1 MKFKLWF
8 ENIEEDVYYHVTKSN
23 NIDSIMKNG
32 LMPSVGDRSKKMN
45 ERPSIF
51 LFKSIQ
57 DVEDAMMNW
66 LGDELEDH
74 PATLLKIKIPQHVQ
88 IYPTSAGYESQ
99 VFDHIPPDYIQNLGE
114 I

>member
-8 ENIEEDVYYHVTKSN
+8 ENTEEDAYYHVTKSN
-23 NIDSIMKNG
+23 NVSSIMKNG
-32 LMPSVGDRSKKMN
+32 LLPSVGDRSKKFN

-51 LFKSIQ
+51 LFRSRQ

-66 LGDELEDH
+66 LGDELGDD
-74 PATLLKIKIPQHVQ
+74 PTTLLKIKIPHNIQV
-88 IYPTSAGYESQ
+88 YPTSAGYERQ
-99 VFDHIPPDYIQNLGE
+99 VFDYIPPEYIQNLGE